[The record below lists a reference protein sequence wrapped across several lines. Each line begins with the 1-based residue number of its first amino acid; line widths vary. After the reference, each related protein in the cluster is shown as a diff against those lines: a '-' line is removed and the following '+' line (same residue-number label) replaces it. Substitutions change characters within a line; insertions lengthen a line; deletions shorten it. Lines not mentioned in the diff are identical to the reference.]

1 MDILQYHI
9 YEIDVSGAIKGDEMP
24 ENVIYGTILS
34 PNEMNDILKTVIIAP
49 MCDKCAITPTT
60 FLINEKTRIRV
71 DQISSL
77 PKKRITK
84 YIGKLDISQIP
95 KIKKTLEEMLV
106 K

>member
-24 ENVIYGTILS
+24 ENIIYGTILS

-49 MCDKCAITPTT
+49 MCDNCAITPTT

-77 PKKRITK
+77 PKKELLNI
-84 YIGKLDISQIP
+84 
-95 KIKKTLEEMLV
+95 LENLIYLRFQ